1 MTTIH
6 DAIKQLE
13 QAQPKSEEEAKRFLS
28 GLPAEVQEQLIA
40 GIYIG
45 RDHIHLNKFN
55 EGAEI
60 SRKATDHIAK
70 DEYALIL
77 HEKSSSLPL
86 YLGSLKKCATATD
99 FDLASL

>member
-28 GLPAEVQEQLIA
+28 TLSTEVQEQLIA

-45 RDHIHLNKFN
+45 RDHIHLDKFN

-70 DEYALIL
+70 DEYARIL

-86 YLGSLKKCATATD
+86 YLGSLKKCAAAAD